1 MKHIL
6 LFGGGRDSVDCPGLR
21 IIMHAVIVIALS
33 ARLKRKN
40 RRANPYPQSSR
51 GPAGRA
57 RAAHRMDPLLVGAA
71 AVGFAFGVWQ
81 RPPGETE
88 EEDAF
93 TLLAAAHGG
102 RTSELTELIEGGLNV
117 DACGAKGETALM
129 IAACSGNT
137 SAAALLID
145 LGAHVPAR
153 AAHRVAGTPLHAGS
167 TAAHAAASNGH
178 VSTLELLLA
187 RGADLHATD
196 RLGDG
201 LLHAAAARGHGDA
214 VEVLLARGARV
225 NAPNAS
231 GCTPLALAASH
242 GDAAEGSPLS
252 LLLEHRADVSAA
264 DSRGNSPLHLA
275 VANGHVEA
283 VRSLLDLGAKIHC
296 QNNDGATPVELA
308 AEPGVNAALREA
320 ARARD
325 EAGAPEA
332 GMAHAA
338 RSALEASTCCCCLVV
353 GSARAPHCELSSQ
366 HRARAR
372 VTSGASVAG
381 AASRAGIRRSARAQR
396 DAH

>member
-1 MKHIL
+1 VKHTGIL
-6 LFGGGRDSVDCPGLR
+6 G
-21 IIMHAVIVIALS
+21 IIITPACAVIMICS
-33 ARLKRKN
+33 ARLKKSPSEVTLSAKR
-40 RRANPYPQSSR
+40 S
-51 GPAGRA
+51 PAGRA
-57 RAAHRMDPLLVGAA
+57 RAAHGMDPLLVGAA

-88 EEDAF
+88 EEDAS

-264 DSRGNSPLHLA
+264 DSRGNSPLHRA
-275 VANGHVEA
+275 AATGHVDA

-332 GMAHAA
+332 GMALAA
-338 RSALEASTCCCCLVV
+338 RSALEASACCCCVVV
-353 GSARAPHCELSSQ
+353 GSARAPHCEQSSQ
-366 HRARAR
+366 YRARAR
-372 VTSGASVAG
+372 ATSGVSVAG
-381 AASRAGIRRSARAQR
+381 ATSRAGIRRSTRAQR
-396 DAH
+396 DARQ